1 MATIVNQGLKYL
13 ISVIVDVDLK
23 PAEACLT
30 ISTFFDIP
38 TVCQPLLTMQTM
50 PPTTSIEQ
58 LSRYCKATADSQRL
72 QTLRVLSKESFG
84 VLELCQV
91 LEVGQPAL
99 SHHLKILANA
109 NLVETRREG
118 TSIFYR
124 RALIHIEDPLR
135 QLRQSLFSSIDETE
149 LPTDQAL
156 RIRQVYDCRHQQAK
170 SFFEKNAHRFQENQ
184 NLIAEY
190 THYSQS
196 IDDVL
201 DNESIESTATA
212 IEIGPGDSDLI
223 LNLADRFHNIIAIDN
238 TAKML
243 DKTRRKIK
251 AAEKHNINFLVGE
264 LHDHKGDC
272 ELLVLNMVLHHL
284 ASPTNFF
291 FEAKQHL
298 QTGGCLLI
306 ADLCAHD
313 QDWTRDTCGDLWLG
327 FEADELDGWASA
339 AGFEQGQSLYLGL
352 KNGFQVQ
359 VRTYH

>member
-1 MATIVNQGLKYL
+1 MIFT
-13 ISVIVDVDLK
+13 
-23 PAEACLT
+23 P
-30 ISTFFDIP
+30 
-38 TVCQPLLTMQTM
+38 
-50 PPTTSIEQ
+50 SIEL
-58 LSRYCKATADSQRL
+58 LSHYCKATADSQRL
-72 QTLRVLSKESFG
+72 QILRVLSKESFG
-84 VLELCQV
+84 VMELCQV
-91 LEVGQPAL
+91 LEVAQPAL
-99 SHHLKILANA
+99 SHHLKILATA

-124 RALIHIEDPLR
+124 RALIHAEDPLR
-135 QLRQSLFSSIDETE
+135 QLRQSLFESIDEIE
-149 LPTDQAL
+149 LPVDQGA
-156 RIRQVYDCRHQQAK
+156 RISQVYDCRRQQAK
-170 SFFEKNAHRFQENQ
+170 SFFKKNAHRLQENQ

-190 THYSQS
+190 NHYSQC

-201 DNESIESTATA
+201 DNESIASTATA

-223 LNLADRFHNIIAIDN
+223 LTLANRFHTITAIDN
-238 TAKML
+238 TAEML
-243 DKTRRKIK
+243 EKTRRKI
-251 AAEKHNINFLVGE
+251 AASGKNNVNFLVGE

-284 ASPTNFF
+284 ASPINFF

-298 QTGGCLLI
+298 KANGCLLI

-313 QDWTRDTCGDLWLG
+313 QNWTTDTCGDLWLG
-327 FEADELDGWASA
+327 FDADELDDWASA

>member
-1 MATIVNQGLKYL
+1 M
-13 ISVIVDVDLK
+13 
-23 PAEACLT
+23 PAN
-30 ISTFFDIP
+30 S
-38 TVCQPLLTMQTM
+38 
-50 PPTTSIEQ
+50 SIEQ
-58 LSRYCKATADSQRL
+58 LSHYCKATADSQRL
-72 QTLRVLSKESFG
+72 QILRVLSKESFG

-91 LEVGQPAL
+91 LEVGQSAL

-124 RALIHIEDPLR
+124 RALIHAEDPLR
-135 QLRQSLFSSIDETE
+135 QLRQSLFESIDETE
-149 LPTDQAL
+149 LPVDQAS

-170 SFFEKNAHRFQENQ
+170 SFFKKNAHRFQENQ

-190 THYSQS
+190 NHYSQC

-201 DNESIESTATA
+201 DNESIASTATA

-223 LNLADRFHNIIAIDN
+223 LTLANRFHNITAIDN
-238 TAKML
+238 TAEML
-243 DKTRRKIK
+243 EKTRRKTTTAGK
-251 AAEKHNINFLVGE
+251 DNVNFLVGE

-284 ASPTNFF
+284 ASPINFF

-298 QTGGCLLI
+298 KAGGCLLI

-313 QDWTRDTCGDLWLG
+313 QNWTTDTCGDLWLG
-327 FEADELDGWASA
+327 FDADELDGWASA

>member
-1 MATIVNQGLKYL
+1 MTL
-13 ISVIVDVDLK
+13 S
-23 PAEACLT
+23 P
-30 ISTFFDIP
+30 
-38 TVCQPLLTMQTM
+38 
-50 PPTTSIEQ
+50 SIEL
-58 LSRYCKATADSQRL
+58 LSHYCKATADSQRL
-72 QTLRVLSKESFG
+72 QILRVLSKESFG
-84 VLELCQV
+84 VMELCQV
-91 LEVGQPAL
+91 LEVAQPAL
-99 SHHLKILANA
+99 SHHLKILATA

-124 RALIHIEDPLR
+124 RALIHAEDPLR
-135 QLRQSLFSSIDETE
+135 QLRQSLFESIDEIE
-149 LPTDQAL
+149 LPVDQGA
-156 RIRQVYDCRHQQAK
+156 RISQVYDCRRQQAK
-170 SFFEKNAHRFQENQ
+170 SFFKKNAHRLQENQ

-190 THYSQS
+190 NHYSQC

-201 DNESIESTATA
+201 DNESIASTATA

-223 LNLADRFHNIIAIDN
+223 LTLANRFHTITAIDN
-238 TAKML
+238 TAEIL
-243 DKTRRKIK
+243 EKTRRKI
-251 AAEKHNINFLVGE
+251 AASGKNNVNFLVGE

-284 ASPTNFF
+284 ASPINFF

-298 QTGGCLLI
+298 KANGCLLI

-313 QDWTRDTCGDLWLG
+313 QNWTTDTCGDLWLG
-327 FEADELDGWASA
+327 FDADELDDWASA

>member
-1 MATIVNQGLKYL
+1 MTL
-13 ISVIVDVDLK
+13 S
-23 PAEACLT
+23 P
-30 ISTFFDIP
+30 
-38 TVCQPLLTMQTM
+38 
-50 PPTTSIEQ
+50 SIEL
-58 LSRYCKATADSQRL
+58 LSHYCKATADSQRL
-72 QTLRVLSKESFG
+72 QILRVLSKESFG
-84 VLELCQV
+84 VMELCQV
-91 LEVGQPAL
+91 LEVAQPAL
-99 SHHLKILANA
+99 SHHLKILATA

-124 RALIHIEDPLR
+124 RALIHAEDPLR
-135 QLRQSLFSSIDETE
+135 QLRQSLFESIDEIE
-149 LPTDQAL
+149 LQVDQGA
-156 RIRQVYDCRHQQAK
+156 RISQVYDCRRQQAK
-170 SFFEKNAHRFQENQ
+170 SFFKKNAHRLQENQ

-190 THYSQS
+190 NHYSQC

-201 DNESIESTATA
+201 DNESIASTATA

-223 LNLADRFHNIIAIDN
+223 LTLANRFHTITAIDN
-238 TAKML
+238 TAEML
-243 DKTRRKIK
+243 EKTRRKI
-251 AAEKHNINFLVGE
+251 AASGKNNVNFLVGE

-284 ASPTNFF
+284 ASPINFF

-298 QTGGCLLI
+298 KANGCLLI

-313 QDWTRDTCGDLWLG
+313 QNWTTDTCGDLWLG
-327 FEADELDGWASA
+327 FDADELDDWASA

>member
-1 MATIVNQGLKYL
+1 M
-13 ISVIVDVDLK
+13 
-23 PAEACLT
+23 PAN
-30 ISTFFDIP
+30 S
-38 TVCQPLLTMQTM
+38 
-50 PPTTSIEQ
+50 SIEQ
-58 LSRYCKATADSQRL
+58 LSHYCKATADSQRL
-72 QTLRVLSKESFG
+72 QILRVLSKESFG

-91 LEVGQPAL
+91 LEVGQSAL
-99 SHHLKILANA
+99 SHHLKILANV

-124 RALIHIEDPLR
+124 RALIHAEDPLR
-135 QLRQSLFSSIDETE
+135 QLRQSLFESIDETE
-149 LPTDQAL
+149 LAVDQAS

-170 SFFEKNAHRFQENQ
+170 SFFKKNAHRFQENQ

-190 THYSQS
+190 NHYSQC

-201 DNESIESTATA
+201 DNEAIASTATA

-223 LNLADRFHNIIAIDN
+223 LTLANRFHNITAIDN
-238 TAKML
+238 TAEML
-243 DKTRRKIK
+243 EKTRRKTATAGK
-251 AAEKHNINFLVGE
+251 DNVNFLVGE
-264 LHDHKGDC
+264 LHDYKGDC
-272 ELLVLNMVLHHL
+272 ELLVVNMVLHHL
-284 ASPTNFF
+284 ASPINFF

-298 QTGGCLLI
+298 KAGGCLLI

-313 QDWTRDTCGDLWLG
+313 QNWTTDTCGDLWLG
-327 FEADELDGWASA
+327 FDADELDGWASA

>member
-1 MATIVNQGLKYL
+1 MTL
-13 ISVIVDVDLK
+13 S
-23 PAEACLT
+23 P
-30 ISTFFDIP
+30 
-38 TVCQPLLTMQTM
+38 
-50 PPTTSIEQ
+50 SIEQ
-58 LSRYCKATADSQRL
+58 LSHYCKATADSLRL
-72 QTLRVLSKESFG
+72 QILRVLSKESFG
-84 VLELCQV
+84 VMELCQV
-91 LEVGQPAL
+91 LEVAQSAL
-99 SHHLKILANA
+99 SHHLKILATA

-124 RALIHIEDPLR
+124 RALIHAEDPLR
-135 QLRQSLFSSIDETE
+135 QLRQSLFESIDEIE
-149 LPTDQAL
+149 LPVDQAF

-170 SFFEKNAHRFQENQ
+170 SFFKKNAHRLQENQ
-184 NLIAEY
+184 NLIVEY
-190 THYSQS
+190 NHYSQC

-201 DNESIESTATA
+201 DNESIASTATA

-223 LNLADRFHNIIAIDN
+223 LTLAKRFHTITAIDN
-238 TAKML
+238 TAEML
-243 DKTRRKIK
+243 EKTQKK
-251 AAEKHNINFLVGE
+251 VAASGRNNVNFLVGE

-284 ASPTNFF
+284 ASPINFF

-298 QTGGCLLI
+298 KANGCLLI

-313 QDWTRDTCGDLWLG
+313 QNWTTDTCGDLWLG
-327 FEADELDGWASA
+327 FDADELDGWASA

>member
-1 MATIVNQGLKYL
+1 M
-13 ISVIVDVDLK
+13 
-23 PAEACLT
+23 
-30 ISTFFDIP
+30 P
-38 TVCQPLLTMQTM
+38 TNS
-50 PPTTSIEQ
+50 SIEQ
-58 LSRYCKATADSQRL
+58 LSHYCKATADSQRL
-72 QTLRVLSKESFG
+72 QILRVLSKESFG

-91 LEVGQPAL
+91 LEVGQSAL

-124 RALIHIEDPLR
+124 RALIHAEDPLR
-135 QLRQSLFSSIDETE
+135 QLRQSLFESIDETE
-149 LPTDQAL
+149 LPVDQASS
-156 RIRQVYDCRHQQAK
+156 IRQVYDCRHQQAK
-170 SFFEKNAHRFQENQ
+170 SFFKKNAHRFQENQ
-184 NLIAEY
+184 DLIAEY
-190 THYSQS
+190 SHYSQC

-201 DNESIESTATA
+201 DNESIASTATA

-223 LNLADRFHNIIAIDN
+223 LTLANRFHNITAIDN
-238 TAKML
+238 TAEML
-243 DKTRRKIK
+243 EKTRKK
-251 AAEKHNINFLVGE
+251 TATAGKDNVNFLVGE

-284 ASPTNFF
+284 ASPINFF

-298 QTGGCLLI
+298 KAGGCLLI

-313 QDWTRDTCGDLWLG
+313 QNWTTDTCGDLWLG
-327 FEADELDGWASA
+327 FDTDELDGWASA

>member
-1 MATIVNQGLKYL
+1 
-13 ISVIVDVDLK
+13 
-23 PAEACLT
+23 
-30 ISTFFDIP
+30 
-38 TVCQPLLTMQTM
+38 M
-50 PPTTSIEQ
+50 PPIASIEQ
-58 LSRYCKATADSQRL
+58 LSHYCKATADSQRL
-72 QTLRVLSKESFG
+72 QILRVLSKESFG

-91 LEVGQPAL
+91 LEVGQSAL

-109 NLVETRREG
+109 SLVETRREG

-124 RALIHIEDPLR
+124 RALIHAEDPLR
-135 QLRQSLFSSIDETE
+135 LLRQALFESIDGTE
-149 LPTDQAL
+149 LAIDHAT
-156 RIRQVYDCRHQQAK
+156 RIRAVYDCRHGQAK
-170 SFFEKNAHRFQENQ
+170 SFFKKNAHRFQENQ
-184 NLIAEY
+184 DLIAEY
-190 THYSQS
+190 HHYSQC

-201 DNESIESTATA
+201 DNESIPSNASA

-223 LNLADRFHNIIAIDN
+223 LTLATRFHQITAIDN
-238 TAKML
+238 TVEML
-243 DKTRRKIK
+243 EKTQRKTT
-251 AAEKHNINFLVGE
+251 AAGKDNVKFLFGE
-264 LHDHKGDC
+264 LHDHQGDC

-298 QTGGCLLI
+298 KAGGCLLI

-327 FEADELDGWASA
+327 FDADELDGWASV
-339 AGFEQGQSLYLGL
+339 AGFTQGQSLYLGL

>member
-1 MATIVNQGLKYL
+1 MIF
-13 ISVIVDVDLK
+13 S
-23 PAEACLT
+23 P
-30 ISTFFDIP
+30 
-38 TVCQPLLTMQTM
+38 
-50 PPTTSIEQ
+50 SIEL
-58 LSRYCKATADSQRL
+58 LSHYCKATADSQRL
-72 QTLRVLSKESFG
+72 QILRVLSKESFG
-84 VLELCQV
+84 VMELCQV
-91 LEVGQPAL
+91 LEVAQPAL
-99 SHHLKILANA
+99 SHHLKILATA

-124 RALIHIEDPLR
+124 RALIHAEDPLR
-135 QLRQSLFSSIDETE
+135 QLRHSLFESIDEIE
-149 LPTDQAL
+149 LPVDQGA
-156 RIRQVYDCRHQQAK
+156 RISQVYDCRRQQAK
-170 SFFEKNAHRFQENQ
+170 SFFKKNAHRLQENQ

-190 THYSQS
+190 NHYSQC

-201 DNESIESTATA
+201 DNESIASTATA

-223 LNLADRFHNIIAIDN
+223 LTLANRFHTITAIDN
-238 TAKML
+238 TAEML
-243 DKTRRKIK
+243 EKTRRKI
-251 AAEKHNINFLVGE
+251 AASGKNNVNFLVGE

-284 ASPTNFF
+284 ASPINFF

-298 QTGGCLLI
+298 KANGCLLI

-313 QDWTRDTCGDLWLG
+313 QNWTTDTCGDLWLG
-327 FEADELDGWASA
+327 FDADELDDWASA